1 MSHRHKHN
9 HVVGNGAVTVQPI
22 GRATVEALEER
33 PTPPP
38 ARPASAE
45 PVVVAQPESART
57 PLIAPTRAPSQRERA
72 QVRVAPHV
80 LDLVTI
86 PAPTPQAT
94 KTAREQRD
102 LNAVVHTVL
111 IIGLALSTALMLVGI
126 CIDLF
131 SQQDLPTAVPD
142 LGDVLGRV
150 AALRPS
156 GFLALG
162 LLVLIATPILR
173 VLGSIIAFLYE
184 RDWRYA
190 GITTVVLLV
199 LCVSLL
205 LGKG

>member
-1 MSHRHKHN
+1 MSGEHKPK
-9 HVVGNGAVTVQPI
+9 HVVGNGVVMVQPME
-22 GRATVEALEER
+22 RATVEALEER
-33 PTPPP
+33 LTPPP
-38 ARPASAE
+38 TRPAIAGL
-45 PVVVAQPESART
+45 VALAQPEATRT
-57 PLIAPTRAPSQRERA
+57 AFETPGRASSQHERA
-72 QVRVAPHV
+72 QVRVAPQV
-80 LDLVTI
+80 LDLLTI

-94 KTAREQRD
+94 EQARKQRD
-102 LNAVVHTVL
+102 VNQVVHTVL

-173 VLGSIIAFLYE
+173 VIGSIVAFLYE

-199 LCVSLL
+199 LSISLL
-205 LGKG
+205 LGRG

>member
-1 MSHRHKHN
+1 MNNGRKHE
-9 HVVGNGAVTVQPI
+9 HTVGNRAVTVQPI
-22 GRATVEALEER
+22 GRATVESLEER

-45 PVVVAQPESART
+45 PVVVGQPESART
-57 PLIAPTRAPSQRERA
+57 PLTAPTRAPSQRERA

-80 LDLVTI
+80 LDLLSI
-86 PAPTPQAT
+86 PAPTPQVSE
-94 KTAREQRD
+94 KVREQRD
-102 LNAVVHTVL
+102 LNEVVHGVL
-111 IIGLALSTALMLVGI
+111 IVGLAISTTLMLIGIGL
-126 CIDLF
+126 DLF
-131 SQQDLPTAVPD
+131 YKQDLPIAVPD
-142 LGDVLGRV
+142 LAEVLVRV

-173 VLGSIIAFLYE
+173 VVGSIIAFLYE
-184 RDWRYA
+184 HDWRYA

-199 LCVSLL
+199 LIVSLV